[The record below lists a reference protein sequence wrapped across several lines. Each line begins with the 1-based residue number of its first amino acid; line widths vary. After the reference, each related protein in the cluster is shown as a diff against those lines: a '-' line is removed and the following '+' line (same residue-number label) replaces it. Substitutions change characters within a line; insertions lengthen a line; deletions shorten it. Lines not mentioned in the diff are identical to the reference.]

1 MRPNPYKTS
10 PAGLEALNVL
20 DAHASAVELEAS
32 LVELARLRASQI
44 NGCVYCIGL
53 HSAGAQEA
61 GVPLEKLQLLSA
73 WRLADVYSDR
83 ERAALAWTE
92 AVTLIADR
100 RAPDE
105 AYQEARLHL
114 SERELVDLAY
124 VLVAIN
130 AWNRM
135 QVAFRL

>member
-10 PAGLEALNVL
+10 AAGLQALNTL
-20 DAHASAVELEAS
+20 DAHANGVQLEAS

-53 HSAGAQEA
+53 HSGQALEA
-61 GVPLEKLQLLSA
+61 GVPLEKLQLLPA
-73 WRLADVYSDR
+73 WRLAEAFSER
-83 ERAALAWTE
+83 ERATLAWAE
-92 AVTLIADR
+92 ALTLVADQR
-100 RAPDE
+100 VPDE
-105 AYQEARLHL
+105 LYEEVSRHL